1 MKAAAD
7 DDRHSTANAQ
17 PLHRATVRQGEGDAQ
32 LRRRGERDG
41 SGGGHRKVRR
51 ARRTRQDGAV
61 GDERHEPEGVKLV
74 TRGALV
80 LDGVEVARELVRR
93 GGGEE
98 EGLPDV
104 QVAVAAR

>member
-1 MKAAAD
+1 M
-7 DDRHSTANAQ
+7 
-17 PLHRATVRQGEGDAQ
+17 
-32 LRRRGERDG
+32 
-41 SGGGHRKVRR
+41 
-51 ARRTRQDGAV
+51 
-61 GDERHEPEGVKLV
+61 LV